1 MKKDIHPQVHPVV
14 FVDSSCGAEFVTTST
29 QKSDETRDINGITHF
44 VIHTEISSASHPF
57 YTGKQVLVDTARRIE
72 KFQSRVNKQKDAADS
87 RKGKKAK
94 RAAAKATETPV
105 VETPAVEEKPAVE
118 TPVVEEKPVVETP
131 VAAEEKT
138 EEVQTEK

>member
-1 MKKDIHPQVHPVV
+1 MKKDIHPEVYPVV
-14 FVDSSCGAEFVTTST
+14 FVDSSCGAEFITTST

-72 KFQSRVNKQKDAADS
+72 KFQSRVNKQKDAAES

-94 RAAAKATETPV
+94 RAAAKAAEVATEEKTVNTPV
-105 VETPAVEEKPAVE
+105 E
-118 TPVVEEKPVVETP
+118 
-131 VAAEEKT
+131 EEKT
-138 EEVQTEK
+138 EEAQTEK